1 MLKLGIIR
9 YKAVEEQPRHYQT
22 SYGRE
27 GCIYYLDKKELQG
40 GSLANITVDNFGYM
54 TFIFDFYYVMG
65 KSQRIYT
72 MKEETQ
78 FYA

>member
-9 YKAVEEQPRHYQT
+9 YKAVEEQPRHYQII
-22 SYGRE
+22 YDRE
-27 GCIYYLDKKELQG
+27 GFIYYLDKKELQG
-40 GSLANITVDNFGYM
+40 GSLANVKVDNYGYM
-54 TFIFDFYYVMG
+54 TFVFGFYYVTG